1 MYLPQQN
8 RISRN
13 GNYIN
18 AFGGYNHKDRINDAE
33 CYDMKN
39 MTMDRYPVLSVREKR
54 NYKLKIAS
62 NEFEPV
68 EAVLEQR
75 FVEESLSKRYAV
87 YKLQFDVME
96 GNTYEIGYV
105 VDDTYV
111 ERCEQEI
118 RFLNENNGIKHSNQS
133 ARSFEAPKGYEKAV
147 VTVTAYW
154 NMDEEAWKEENLDLF
169 VHDLGI
175 QRHNET
181 IRGMLLKNGS
191 LAYLIKN
198 TLYWNG
204 QTFDL
209 SDFDD
214 GIEEQQLVSYGA
226 YILIFPMGTY
236 INTNDTKDYGPLGAS
251 FESTEKIVYSMCS
264 LDGSQYTYTVSES
277 APEEPEDGQYWM
289 KRSSQGDALYQ
300 WSETM
305 AMWTAVLTT
314 YVKIKVTGNADC
326 FSVFE
331 ENDAI
336 FIENSSVQALNGVNN
351 IVKMGEIEENGVK
364 SAYIVVTGVIPEI
377 VEQTSAVRFERK
389 IPLLDHVCVSNNR
402 VWGCHYGITEEGMVN
417 EIYACKLG
425 DPKNWYSYLGT
436 AQDSY
441 ALSLGDDGEFTAA
454 YTYQGYPLFFKENNV
469 YKIYGNYPAAYQL
482 ITYDCRGVQKGSSK
496 GIAIVDEYLVY
507 KSINDI
513 CVFDGNYPV
522 SLSEKLG
529 NVKYSQAA
537 AGSYMS
543 KYYISM
549 KDESGKFSIFVYDF
563 KTSLWVKDDD
573 LEVEEFI
580 STKSGELYGRTK
592 VGIIRFGNDNKNLG
606 LSKEDAEEGKVQWY
620 IESGNIGL
628 DSPKKKYIKNIR
640 VRAAVYPGSKMKM
653 EVYYDDSGKWHE
665 HWIETGNNHGDGKI
679 KTYEIKMISE
689 KCDTMRMRIS
699 GVGKAEIYSIYKEVE
714 DGEK

>member
-326 FSVFE
+326 FSVFD

-351 IVKMGEIEENGVK
+351 IVKMGEVEENGIK

-377 VEQTSAVRFERK
+377 VEQTSTVRFERK
-389 IPLLDHVCVSNNR
+389 IPVLDHVCVSNNR
-402 VWGCHYGITEEGMVN
+402 VWGCHYGITEEGLVN

-573 LEVEEFI
+573 LEIEEFI

-679 KTYEIKMISE
+679 KTYEIPIIPVN
-689 KCDTMRMRIS
+689 CDTMRMRIS
-699 GVGKAEIYSIYKEVE
+699 GIGKAEIYSIFKDVE